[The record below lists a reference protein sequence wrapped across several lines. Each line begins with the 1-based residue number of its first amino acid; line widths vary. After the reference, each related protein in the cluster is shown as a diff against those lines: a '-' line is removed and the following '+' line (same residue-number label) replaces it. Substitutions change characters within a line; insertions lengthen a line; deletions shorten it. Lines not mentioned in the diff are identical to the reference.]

1 MFLKREVE
9 QEDDAD
15 PSDSNHQAGFNG
27 AFTLLQDTCRFYE
40 IPAPFFSTDQ
50 LWIGHHRWVKLQK
63 LLNFF
68 NKLILANLDYSG

>member
-40 IPAPFFSTDQ
+40 IPAPFFQ
-50 LWIGHHRWVKLQK
+50 LISFGLV
-63 LLNFF
+63 
-68 NKLILANLDYSG
+68 IIDG